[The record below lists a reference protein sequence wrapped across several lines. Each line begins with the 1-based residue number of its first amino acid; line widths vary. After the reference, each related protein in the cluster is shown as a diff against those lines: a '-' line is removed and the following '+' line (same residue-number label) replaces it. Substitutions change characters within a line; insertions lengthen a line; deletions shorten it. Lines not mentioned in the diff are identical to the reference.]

1 MQYTQMYL
9 LFQLSAEV
17 KAELYPILL
26 FFGMFF
32 VVFGLGGVLIRH
44 LPRKSGS
51 MLDEILND
59 DWEQEEDWK
68 EENHTPKENEI
79 DKNGN
84 PAGQIQTAAELS
96 DSEEKNHAA
105 EESNRK

>member
-1 MQYTQMYL
+1 MQYIQMYR

-32 VVFGLGGVLIRH
+32 VVFGLGGMLVRH

-59 DWEQEEDWK
+59 DWEQKDDWVDAAQK
-68 EENHTPKENEI
+68 EKESGK
-79 DKNGN
+79 DGN
-84 PAGQIQTAAELS
+84 PAEQIQAAAER
-96 DSEEKNHAA
+96 SEPEQTIHAA
-105 EESNRK
+105 EESKRK